1 MVNKVFF
8 MLPIDG
14 SIASRFV
21 RALCLKD
28 SAPAGWEFAFIDGP
42 GNLSKGHIRGKLQL
56 YWYYLRVLWQICRG
70 NDNAFVYFIKPSSA
84 LVIILSRVILG
95 LRTFVDVNDPIH
107 LTSHL
112 GRLSRPRSWLFFNA
126 SSGIVF
132 ESEEYRK
139 FLGKRYFAKSTVIED
154 TPQFSRLFDAF
165 EKRSRQVVWYGSPGP
180 SYVLLDYV
188 DCLKLFHASGYS
200 ILLMGAD
207 KVVIQKLA
215 EQGVTVDSIPR
226 YQHADLVAEVSK
238 SMISF
243 VPMPD
248 IVDYTMRGNLKA
260 KFGMAC
266 GCITIASDI
275 EMHRRLISDGVTGY
289 LFSNQDVVQRVLD
302 ELDRGSDIPSRVARK
317 GNEYVATT
325 FTLENHAGEITKFF
339 QSREW

>member
-1 MVNKVFF
+1 
-8 MLPIDG
+8 MLPVDG

-42 GNLSKGHIRGKLQL
+42 GNLSKGRILGKLQL

-107 LTSHL
+107 LTNHL

-132 ESEEYRK
+132 ESEEYRR
-139 FLGKRYFAKSTVIED
+139 FLGKHYFAKSTVIED

-165 EKRSRQVVWYGSPGP
+165 EKRNRRVVWYGSPSP

-215 EQGVTVDSIPR
+215 GQGVTVDSIPR
-226 YQHADLVAEVSK
+226 YQHADLVAEVSE

-302 ELDRGSDIPSRVARK
+302 ELDRGSDIPSRVAQK

-325 FTLENHAGEITKFF
+325 FTLENHAREITRFF

>member
-8 MLPIDG
+8 MLPVDG

-28 SAPAGWEFAFIDGP
+28 YAPADWEFAFIDGP
-42 GNLSKGHIRGKLQL
+42 GNLSKGRVRGKLQL
-56 YWYYLRVLWQICRG
+56 YWYYLRVLGQICRG
-70 NDNAFVYFIKPSSA
+70 NDNAFLYFIKPSSA

-107 LTSHL
+107 LTNHL

-126 SSGIVF
+126 SSGIIF
-132 ESEEYRK
+132 EADEYRR

-154 TPQFSRLFDAF
+154 TPQFSHLFDAF
-165 EKRSRQVVWYGSPGP
+165 ENRSRRVVWYGSPGP
-180 SYVLLDYV
+180 SSVLLDYV
-188 DCLKLFHASGYS
+188 ECLKLFHAKSYS

-207 KVVIQKLA
+207 KVVIHKLA

-248 IVDYTMRGNLKA
+248 VVDYTMRGNLKA

-289 LFSNQDVVQRVLD
+289 LFRNQDVVQQVLD

-325 FTLENHAGEITKFF
+325 FTLENHAREITKFF